1 MKDLKTGAK
10 TTEFWVMIVLIIIA
24 LLSLS
29 GVITEDKA
37 LQTINLIFA
46 ILGAFGYS
54 VARIYLKKKAIEN
67 GEEKNEK

>member
-1 MKDLKTGAK
+1 MKDIKAGVK
-10 TTEFWVMIVLIIIA
+10 TTEFWVMIILIIIA

-29 GVITEDKA
+29 GMITEDKA

-54 VARIYLKKKAIEN
+54 VARIFLKKKAIEK
-67 GEEKNEK
+67 GDDSDGK